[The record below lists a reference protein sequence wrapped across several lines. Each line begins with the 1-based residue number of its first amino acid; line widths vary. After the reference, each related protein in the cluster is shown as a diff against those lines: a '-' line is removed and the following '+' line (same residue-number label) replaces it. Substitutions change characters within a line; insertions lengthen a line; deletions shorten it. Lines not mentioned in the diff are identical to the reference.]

1 MKKLLIASSALTLLA
16 VPAIAQDY
24 ADPMTEQPAAA
35 TGEVHG
41 DVYTDGHHWVGTPV
55 YSSDGER
62 VGSVEKVKVSGDVAY
77 DAEDENV
84 AVADAEID
92 VESIL
97 VETGG
102 FLGIGTREVAIDPA
116 EAELTMVD
124 GDERLVV
131 SYTEAEIE
139 NLPEYEADDARD
151 DSDW

>member
-1 MKKLLIASSALTLLA
+1 MKTLLIASSAIALLA

-24 ADPMTEQPAAA
+24 AQDPMEPPAA
-35 TGEVHG
+35 TGQAHG
-41 DVYTDGHHWVGTPV
+41 DVYTDDHHWVGAPV

-62 VGSVEKVKVSGDVAY
+62 VGSVEKVKVSGDVAF

-84 AVADAEID
+84 AVAEAEAD
-92 VESIL
+92 VEAIL
-97 VETGG
+97 VGTGG

-131 SYTEAEIE
+131 DYTEAEFE
-139 NLPEYEADDARD
+139 DLPEHEANDARD